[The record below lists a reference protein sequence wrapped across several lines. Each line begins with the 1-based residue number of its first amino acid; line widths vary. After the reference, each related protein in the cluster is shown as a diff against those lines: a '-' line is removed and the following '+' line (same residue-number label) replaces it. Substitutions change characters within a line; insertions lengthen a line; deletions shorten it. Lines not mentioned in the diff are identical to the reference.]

1 MPPNG
6 SRAAACNWT
15 NDELTKALELV
26 PSALLSLSHQA
37 LVSPSGSPV
46 IGEVRVRSA
55 HVIGRATNRTLEQIA
70 DPLLKDA
77 VRRKS
82 NGVFDPFSL
91 QIFVHLGIG
100 EAGVGTKINARDFT
114 LIPRHDRLQYCLR
127 PPSDCRHRTYPGR
140 RSTPDARSR
149 IRHGPPSQS
158 WPFPEPRAG
167 PRSGL
172 GLPGRSWP
180 PVL

>member
-1 MPPNG
+1 MPFDLGNHPA
-6 SRAAACNWT
+6 R
-15 NDELTKALELV
+15 LV
-26 PSALLSLSHQA
+26 PA
-37 LVSPSGSPV
+37 SGL

-114 LIPRHDRLQYCLR
+114 LIPRHDRLQYCLPSVGAVNIARAQGAAFQIAKLVEHEQRMIAGAGKMPVPGTHLLFAMRRAHARIHIEHDAARRTASMNAIDPDQQERKGSFR
-127 PPSDCRHRTYPGR
+127 P
-140 RSTPDARSR
+140 
-149 IRHGPPSQS
+149 
-158 WPFPEPRAG
+158 
-167 PRSGL
+167 
-172 GLPGRSWP
+172 
-180 PVL
+180 

>member
-1 MPPNG
+1 MPFDLGNHPA
-6 SRAAACNWT
+6 R
-15 NDELTKALELV
+15 LV
-26 PSALLSLSHQA
+26 PA
-37 LVSPSGSPV
+37 SGL

-82 NGVFDPFSL
+82 NGVFDPFSP

-114 LIPRHDRLQYCLR
+114 LIPRHDRSAK
-127 PPSDCRHRTYPGR
+127 P
-140 RSTPDARSR
+140 
-149 IRHGPPSQS
+149 
-158 WPFPEPRAG
+158 
-167 PRSGL
+167 
-172 GLPGRSWP
+172 
-180 PVL
+180 